1 MTTRN
6 PASASAQGTAAA
18 AHLTTT
24 RIKTDAE
31 FYDSLEYDRTRYTED
46 IAVAARVFLIAVR
59 NALRCDPVVGDLDT
73 TSAGRADLLLKD
85 KNKAASAASA
95 ASAAA
100 AAAAAGAS
108 PAPAVVTS
116 SGTGT
121 ASASASG
128 SAPATTGKAVTSSS
142 AAAAAHA
149 ATQPAVAAPRTSS
162 GSNNNNADRKN
173 NATSSQADGTAR
185 GTKRPAPGP
194 PSRSGNA
201 SSQKQKKAKRSP
213 STSNNAG
220 SAAADAAGTSG
231 GSDGSNGRS
240 TTAAASHNGAS
251 AVGGAGNGNGSGGGG
266 GNTSIPARSDV
277 ACKVKED
284 GKVSWILAKVSRYV
298 SELKKYEVTD
308 SGDDERVKKHMVFK
322 KNIRVLP
329 KKPFDFENKQRVLAV
344 YPDTTVFYPATV
356 TGRRGKHIQC
366 LFDDEEDMMYP
377 TKEVDARFVIHPESG

>member
-6 PASASAQGTAAA
+6 PASASAQGTAAHRA
-18 AHLTTT
+18 
-24 RIKTDAE
+24 RVKTDAE

-59 NALRCDPVVGDLDT
+59 NALRCDPIGLETV
-73 TSAGRADLLLKD
+73 SAGRVEPLLND
-85 KNKAASAASA
+85 KNKAAASA
-95 ASAAA
+95 APARAVTSAGTGSASASAAGPAAA
-100 AAAAAGAS
+100 AAAAVA
-108 PAPAVVTS
+108 
-116 SGTGT
+116 
-121 ASASASG
+121 
-128 SAPATTGKAVTSSS
+128 SSS
-142 AAAAAHA
+142 AAAV
-149 ATQPAVAAPRTSS
+149 ATPAEVAART
-162 GSNNNNADRKN
+162 GGNNADRKN
-173 NATSSQADGTAR
+173 NPTAPQVDATVR

-194 PSRSGNA
+194 PSRNGNT
-201 SSQKQKKAKRSP
+201 SSQKQKKTKRSP
-213 STSNNAG
+213 TTSNAG

-231 GSDGSNGRS
+231 GSDGSNGR
-240 TTAAASHNGAS
+240 TAAAAAGHNGTS
-251 AVGGAGNGNGSGGGG
+251 AVGGGG
-266 GNTSIPARSDV
+266 GNTSIPPRSDV

-356 TGRRGKHIQC
+356 TGRRGKYIQC
-366 LFDDEEDMMYP
+366 LFDDEEDIMYP